1 MPGRVHWGGLARISN
16 RYWKALISLQRHS
29 RKQVAWTDRFLECR
43 CSESRVSY
51 FELPDRDPHY
61 AAHDAF
67 RCHVTV
73 MSGLP
78 EAGKGTWIANNRPD
92 HPVVSFDLIR
102 EELGVAATDNRGQL
116 IQAAHERAGEHLRAD
131 SDFIWNATNVT
142 RQNRSKI
149 LRLLRDYGAHIEIA
163 YVEVGHEQLYRQ
175 NRGRPDAVP
184 DTVIDHLVKKLEPP
198 EAWEAHRIIGD
209 VL

>member
-1 MPGRVHWGGLARISN
+1 MPGRMHWGGLARISN

-78 EAGKGTWIANNRPD
+78 GAGKGTWIANNRPD

-102 EELGVAATDNRGQL
+102 EELGVAATDNRGKSFRQPMDERGNISGR
-116 IQAAHERAGEHLRAD
+116 IQILSG
-131 SDFIWNATNVT
+131 T
-142 RQNRSKI
+142 RQTSRGRTVQRYCGSFGTMARI
-149 LRLLRDYGAHIEIA
+149 LRSPMSRW
-163 YVEVGHEQLYRQ
+163 VT
-175 NRGRPDAVP
+175 NSSTGR
-184 DTVIDHLVKKLEPP
+184 T
-198 EAWEAHRIIGD
+198 EAGRMRFQIPSSTIW
-209 VL
+209 LKS